1 MEIVY
6 KTQSGIVYKLIYTTT
21 KKMIY
26 SKKIGKIST
35 IITQCL
41 VYRDELVIGFSQ
53 AQKCQ
58 CDIDSPK
65 FAHLLVTNK
74 IMHLIQSK
82 KSKANIIAILR
93 TKLFDNDGQQT

>member
-6 KTQSGIVYKLIYTTT
+6 ATQSGIVYKLVYVTT
-21 KKMIY
+21 KRMIY

-41 VYRDELVIGFSQ
+41 VYRDDLIVGFSQ

-58 CDIDSPK
+58 CDFNNPR
-65 FAHLLVTNK
+65 FAHFLVTRK
-74 IMHLIQSK
+74 IMHLIRAK
-82 KSKANIIAILR
+82 KSRENIW
-93 TKLFDNDGQQT
+93 KLLKTQFI